1 MPSTL
6 ATFRSRRVMRDRCCV
21 MEAANKPT
29 DSKYSAYRI
38 VHYTAKQE
46 QSEHL
51 IVQQAISDSKTSR
64 PAVAKNATVGKVKSS
79 TVVVL
84 PLDMGVRSLSKS
96 IETETSD
103 RNMYIAY
110 LWRNCLV
117 TKPYANESSLQLYQ
131 FPIDETLTRPWSIG
145 GTHL

>member
-1 MPSTL
+1 
-6 ATFRSRRVMRDRCCV
+6 

-84 PLDMGVRSLSKS
+84 PLDMGVRSS
-96 IETETSD
+96 
-103 RNMYIAY
+103 
-110 LWRNCLV
+110 
-117 TKPYANESSLQLYQ
+117 Q
-131 FPIDETLTRPWSIG
+131 RPLKQKQATGIC
-145 GTHL
+145 T